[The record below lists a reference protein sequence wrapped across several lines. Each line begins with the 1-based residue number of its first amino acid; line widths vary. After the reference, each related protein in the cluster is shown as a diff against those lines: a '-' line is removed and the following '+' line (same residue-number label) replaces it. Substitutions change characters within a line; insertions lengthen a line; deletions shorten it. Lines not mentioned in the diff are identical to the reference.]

1 MTDKTKKILQKIQLR
16 RLFRDPEVRDRILN
30 DFNRDQM
37 DDVGPVGGDQEIKV
51 LKELNEMQDLEG
63 DAGRK
68 ENPDR

>member
-63 DAGRK
+63 DQR
-68 ENPDR
+68 